1 MEGIGEA
8 RLEGQR
14 RRQMD
19 LEQIQQQRLQ
29 IESRARMEAERKNL
43 EVKKYETVNS
53 ARINSD
59 YNYVP
64 PKTVLDS
71 KSIGPLLEQI
81 DGPLMYDYESKES
94 TYTGRSTKIYGGST
108 LDIPIRVSAPG
119 SIVEYTIEKKSYD
132 FGLGITA
139 KLDQGGAT
147 VVKPMARFDGNDV
160 VADRPRQKTQ
170 TDQVLVGA
178 GSVPCTLNFK
188 FENNFSWITE
198 VSYKIRVIQPSAEI
212 LLSGRRSRAASGLKA
227 LDNDIVQ
234 TNKRLNEAYSQ
245 RNVLKNEIESVLQ
258 QIQITQMN
266 LQQIR
271 EEEMKTMIAEYKTFE
286 NHPVS
291 ASRNRFEF

>member
-1 MEGIGEA
+1 M
-8 RLEGQR
+8 
-14 RRQMD
+14 
-19 LEQIQQQRLQ
+19 
-29 IESRARMEAERKNL
+29 
-43 EVKKYETVNS
+43 
-53 ARINSD
+53 
-59 YNYVP
+59 
-64 PKTVLDS
+64 
-71 KSIGPLLEQI
+71 
-81 DGPLMYDYESKES
+81 
-94 TYTGRSTKIYGGST
+94 
-108 LDIPIRVSAPG
+108 
-119 SIVEYTIEKKSYD
+119 
-132 FGLGITA
+132 
-139 KLDQGGAT
+139 
-147 VVKPMARFDGNDV
+147 
-160 VADRPRQKTQ
+160 
-170 TDQVLVGA
+170 VGA

>member
-1 MEGIGEA
+1 MLKRKYSRQVITNGKKTFNIASKSSFNVSDQTSKVNGNRAVIDGSSGGIRLDTNAEDERLRSDERARRLEHVRMEGIGEA

-160 VADRPRQKTQ
+160 VADRPRQKNANRS
-170 TDQVLVGA
+170 GF
-178 GSVPCTLNFK
+178 GWCGKRSVYT
-188 FENNFSWITE
+188 
-198 VSYKIRVIQPSAEI
+198 
-212 LLSGRRSRAASGLKA
+212 
-227 LDNDIVQ
+227 
-234 TNKRLNEAYSQ
+234 
-245 RNVLKNEIESVLQ
+245 
-258 QIQITQMN
+258 
-266 LQQIR
+266 
-271 EEEMKTMIAEYKTFE
+271 
-286 NHPVS
+286 
-291 ASRNRFEF
+291 